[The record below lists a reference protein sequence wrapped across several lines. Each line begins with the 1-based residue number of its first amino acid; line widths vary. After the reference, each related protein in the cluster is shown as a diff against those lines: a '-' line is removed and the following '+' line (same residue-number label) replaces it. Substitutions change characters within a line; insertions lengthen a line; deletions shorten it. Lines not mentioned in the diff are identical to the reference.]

1 MEASGENRGRDNN
14 RDKVGNDAREGEKK
28 KNKTRKVLLRITGK
42 GKDKQPYKK
51 ENHVRAGRELPGT
64 ELGKQPSFHSNTIS
78 ESAFASFTLPTLV
91 SSSSFLA

>member
-14 RDKVGNDAREGEKK
+14 GDKVGNDAREGEKK
-28 KNKTRKVLLRITGK
+28 KRKVLLRITGK